1 MPPKT
6 DTPRERQCEILVIDE
21 KKRAAWHMV
30 SFIDIKKGEIF
41 RLFDPPSPDAI
52 ETGEP
57 SFAECDAYLN
67 DLQLRLPSGI
77 PYGTGIGEIL
87 SSSLDELPSS
97 STLLKIWTSDLTK
110 DAHELD
116 KVIEEEEKNREARL
130 KELPPD
136 KE

>member
-67 DLQLRLPSGI
+67 
-77 PYGTGIGEIL
+77 GTGIGEIL